1 MNKKG
6 ILFLFIFFLPLL
18 VLTVP
23 CNPEEGDS
31 FEQFHRKYKSL
42 EPREGSSAGTD
53 YLIGQTALA
62 TFYTTKMLNL
72 IHEQN
77 RQLLEKYSR
86 TRKLSSFS
94 PCLQSPMP
102 PLDGVGLGGLTPT
115 T

>member
-77 RQLLEKYSR
+77 RQLLEKYDEAIE
-86 TRKLSSFS
+86 KYDLMIEQNKKIIE
-94 PCLQSPMP
+94 L
-102 PLDGVGLGGLTPT
+102 LTVLTKSNAAP
-115 T
+115 

>member
-77 RQLLEKYSR
+77 RQLLEKYDEAIE
-86 TRKLSSFS
+86 KYDLMIKQNKKIIE
-94 PCLQSPMP
+94 L
-102 PLDGVGLGGLTPT
+102 LTVLTKSNAAP
-115 T
+115 

>member
-18 VLTVP
+18 VLTVPCNPEEAVP

-77 RQLLEKYSR
+77 RQLLEKYDEAIE
-86 TRKLSSFS
+86 KYDLMIEQNKKIIE
-94 PCLQSPMP
+94 L
-102 PLDGVGLGGLTPT
+102 L
-115 T
+115 